1 MSPSRSS
8 ARSMQVTT
16 AKPLVK
22 QVDHILIRVDDASSH
37 QLFSLLS
44 DTLQFPVVWPLTSFS
59 SFKSG
64 GIFAGNVDLEFLTVG
79 SQLVGPSRPPSS
91 AHLYGCAFDPYP
103 LTESFQ
109 ELARRAIP
117 HLPAIPYLQQ
127 NAAGQLVTVWT
138 NVLLGNL
145 LGSNAWMKAAF
156 GLGKLLPAQLL
167 TRASSNTAAS
177 TRSAPI
183 LFDHVYRDGMIFL
196 CEFNTAFRDMEQARA
211 AAHATLRSRQGGPLG
226 FEAIQEIIVGVRDLA
241 VVEPRWQKLLAPTAP
256 SGEALW
262 QLGKGPAIRL
272 IQHERNG
279 LQALVWKVTSLAQAK
294 QVLSE
299 KGLLGKVAEQQITL
313 APSKVQGLDIRLVE

>member
-1 MSPSRSS
+1 M
-8 ARSMQVTT
+8 TT
-16 AKPLVK
+16 TKPLVK
-22 QVDHILIRVDDASSH
+22 QVDHLMIRVDDSSSH
-37 QLFSLLS
+37 RLFSLLS
-44 DTLQFPVVWPLTSFS
+44 DTLQFPVAWPLTSYS

-64 GIFAGNVDLEFLTVG
+64 GIFAGNVNLEFLTVG
-79 SQLVGPSRPPSS
+79 SQLVGPPRPPSG
-91 AHLYGCAFDPYP
+91 AHLYGCAFEPYP
-103 LTESFQ
+103 LSESFQ

-117 HLPAIPYLQQ
+117 HLPAIPSLQT
-127 NAAGQLVTVWT
+127 NAAGQPVTVWT

-156 GLGKLLPAQLL
+156 GLGKMLPAQLL
-167 TRASSNTAAS
+167 TRASSHTAAS
-177 TRSAPI
+177 TRSATI
-183 LFDHVYRDGMIFL
+183 LFDHVYRDGMMFL
-196 CEFNTAFRDMEQARA
+196 CEYNKEIHDVEQARA

-226 FEAIQEIIVGVRDLA
+226 FEAIQEIIIGVRDLA

-262 QLGKGPAIRL
+262 QLGEGPANRL
-272 IQHERNG
+272 IQQERNG

-299 KGLLGKVAEQQITL
+299 KGLLGTVLQQQITL

>member
-1 MSPSRSS
+1 M
-8 ARSMQVTT
+8 TT
-16 AKPLVK
+16 TKPLVK
-22 QVDHILIRVDDASSH
+22 QVDHLMIRVDDASSH
-37 QLFSLLS
+37 RLFSLLS
-44 DTLQFPVVWPLTSFS
+44 DTLQFPVAWPLASYS

-64 GIFAGNVDLEFLTVG
+64 GIFAGNVNLEFLTVG
-79 SQLVGPSRPPSS
+79 SQLVGPPRPPGS
-91 AHLYGCAFDPYP
+91 AYLYGCAFEPYP
-103 LTESFQ
+103 LSESFQ

-117 HLPAIPYLQQ
+117 HLPPIPYLQK
-127 NAAGQLVTVWT
+127 NVAGQPVTVWT
-138 NVLLGNL
+138 NVLLGDL

-177 TRSAPI
+177 TRSATI
-183 LFDHVYRDGMIFL
+183 LFDHVYRDGMMFL
-196 CEFNTAFRDMEQARA
+196 CEYNQEIHDVEQARA

-226 FEAIQEIIVGVRDLA
+226 LEAIQEIVIGVRNLA

-272 IQHERNG
+272 IQRERNG

-299 KGLLGKVAEQQITL
+299 KGLLGTVLPQQITL

>member
-1 MSPSRSS
+1 M
-8 ARSMQVTT
+8 TT

-79 SQLVGPSRPPSS
+79 SQLVGPSHPPSS
-91 AHLYGCAFDPYP
+91 AHLYGCAFEPYP

>member
-1 MSPSRSS
+1 M
-8 ARSMQVTT
+8 TT
-16 AKPLVK
+16 TKPLVK
-22 QVDHILIRVDDASSH
+22 QVDHLMIRVDDASS
-37 QLFSLLS
+37 QRLFSLLS
-44 DTLQFPVVWPLTSFS
+44 ETLQFPVAWPLTSYS

-64 GIFAGNVDLEFLTVG
+64 GIFAGNVNLEFLTVG

-91 AHLYGCAFDPYP
+91 AHLYGCAFEPYP
-103 LTESFQ
+103 LSESFQ

-117 HLPAIPYLQQ
+117 HLPAIPSLQK
-127 NAAGQLVTVWT
+127 NAAGQPVTVWT

-156 GLGKLLPAQLL
+156 GLGKMLPAQLL
-167 TRASSNTAAS
+167 TRASSHSAAS
-177 TRSAPI
+177 TRSATI
-183 LFDHVYRDGMIFL
+183 LFDHVYRDGMMFL
-196 CEFNTAFRDMEQARA
+196 CEYNKEIHDVEQARA

-226 FEAIQEIIVGVRDLA
+226 LEAIQEIIIGVRDLA

-272 IQHERNG
+272 IQQERNG

-294 QVLSE
+294 RVLSE
-299 KGLLGKVAEQQITL
+299 KGLLGTVLQQQITL